1 MPRLPKFTLVL
12 KLIKVKNGSGGGGEY
27 REAGISSSHE
37 KAVFDFPFLM
47 LLFSRNTD

>member
-37 KAVFDFPFLM
+37 KAVLVW
-47 LLFSRNTD
+47 FSVSYAFIFA